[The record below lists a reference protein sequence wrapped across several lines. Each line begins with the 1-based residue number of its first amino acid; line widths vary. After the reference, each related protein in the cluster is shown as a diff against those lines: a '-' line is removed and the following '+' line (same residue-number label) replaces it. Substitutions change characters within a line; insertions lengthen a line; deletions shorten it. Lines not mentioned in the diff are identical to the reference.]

1 MISIVV
7 AMDKNRVI
15 GKNNQLPW
23 HLPADLAFFKKVTMG
38 KAIVM
43 GRKTHESIGR
53 PLPGR
58 ENIILTKNKD
68 YQAEGCTIIHSID
81 DVFDLEKTENGEV
94 CVIGGAEIFKEVL
107 NCSDRLYITEI
118 DHEFEGNTF
127 FPPLKDSDWMLVSK
141 EKGPKDEKNP
151 YDYYFVTYERVLS

>member
-7 AMDKNRVI
+7 AMDKNKVI
-15 GKNNQLPW
+15 GKDNQLPW
-23 HLPADLAFFKKVTMG
+23 HLPADLAFFKKITMG

-43 GRKTHESIGR
+43 GRKTYESIGK

-58 ENIILTKNKD
+58 QNIILTRNKD
-68 YQAEGCTIIHSID
+68 YAALGCTVIHSVD
-81 DVFDLEKTENGEV
+81 DIFALEQKETNEI

-107 NCSDRLYITEI
+107 AVADRLYITMI
-118 DHEFEGNTF
+118 DNEFSGDTY
-127 FPPLKDSDWMLVSK
+127 FPPYDETDWALITR

-151 YDYYFVTYERVLS
+151 YDYYFTVYEKLK